1 MPKYS
6 SSKSAPSTKYV
17 VQLALPLYVLIT
29 RPQRHPY
36 RIISMPG
43 TSTVPAPLPSPR
55 PPAQSAGP
63 SKKTPRSR
71 KGQPRILKAAPPP
84 PPGEHSV
91 YRTEAQR
98 FDYLSTH
105 PWVAAFSVV
114 GARCA
119 ACRRRILADIRTK
132 GKYVVPNFTRHI
144 DEKCRARKA
153 IEEGRKA
160 FPEEKLGEKP
170 LETDHRKGRRGF
182 RFEVFA
188 GGAPMPGTILEKKEK
203 AKCIKATKKMDVDDV
218 DLCHAATQSISHEWK
233 RISISAASAARTPSP
248 EPPAIPM
255 VVIDSPEPTPQY
267 SQPMSQYT
275 QSAQQHSQTMPHY
288 SQTAPQYSQSMP
300 HYSAVPTV
308 DLLPPRFRMSAAF
321 ASTDLPPPS
330 MSQADWDMESEDE
343 SDDEDAYSA
352 PVDVLYRVSEEH
364 ARFREYKRETPGH
377 WRASARGTNVL
388 TTRAQNDRPTKAERA
403 CSPAVKHEGSRL
415 QAKRSSANYRDGTPL
430 PRPNTAAMGFELY
443 DRLNRCPVD
452 WNGYGTPLVYRA
464 HVYKRGSYVLRHQG
478 RDVWEYSTDDWAAYW
493 KEQEIPY
500 DYKKWDE
507 IMKHIEY
514 GFRNPIQAEVNVLVH
529 AGPNL
534 IGVEPLPYGPDPS
547 AYLPEHLFPRC
558 DLESTHQLR
567 EYKRR
572 TGKVYRA

>member
-6 SSKSAPSTKYV
+6 TAKSAPSTK
-17 VQLALPLYVLIT
+17 
-29 RPQRHPY
+29 HPY

-43 TSTVPAPLPSPR
+43 TPSVPVVLPSPL

-63 SKKTPRSR
+63 SKKTPRCR

-153 IEEGRKA
+153 IEEGRKP

-188 GGAPMPGTILEKKEK
+188 GGSPMPGMILEKKEE
-203 AKCIKATKKMDVDDV
+203 AKCTKATKKMDEDDV
-218 DLCHAATQSISHEWK
+218 DLCHAATQSISHECK
-233 RISISAASAARTPSP
+233 RSSTSAASVARTPSP

-267 SQPMSQYT
+267 SQPMPQYS

-300 HYSAVPTV
+300 HYSAAPTV

-343 SDDEDAYSA
+343 SDDENAYSA
-352 PVDVLYRVSEEH
+352 PVDVLYRTIR
-364 ARFREYKRETPGH
+364 ARRTSCAYTH
-377 WRASARGTNVL
+377 HSVDGTKVL
-388 TTRAQNDRPTKAERA
+388 TTRAQYDKPIKAERG
-403 CSPAVKHEGSRL
+403 CSPAIKREGSRL
-415 QAKRSSANYRDGTPL
+415 KAERSSANYRDGTPL
-430 PRPNTAAMGFELY
+430 PRPNTVAMGFELY

-464 HVYKRGSYVLRHQG
+464 HVYKRGSYVLRHKG

-493 KEQEIPY
+493 KEQERATFTSILQIPY

-514 GFRNPIQAEVNVLVH
+514 GFRNPIQAEVNVVVH

-572 TGKVYRA
+572 TGKVYRV